1 MYPCQCMN
9 ANLSDDVQKSLS
21 PALGTHS
28 RCLMNVN
35 EESHCGG
42 HLKSEQEEI
51 GSEEYNVKQPECL

>member
-1 MYPCQCMN
+1 MN